1 MDPHPFAASPMLA
14 MPSTPT
20 PEKPTDDER
29 RDSPRVALRLLVRA
43 VGSDTSWE
51 GREGDISVGGFAWY
65 GGGMSPGQRVEVR
78 FLLPGGADELKADGE
93 VLRVSHGPRGPT
105 AHVRFLD
112 LPVACELAIARYL
125 DDLRLGGALSGS

>member
-1 MDPHPFAASPMLA
+1 MDPQLSAVTPLLA
-14 MPSTPT
+14 MSQKASSSPA
-20 PEKPTDDER
+20 DDER
-29 RDSPRVALRLLVRA
+29 RDSPRVALRLLVRP
-43 VGSDTSWE
+43 VGSDTPWE